1 MTEPIIVKRRIAA
14 RPSVVYSYL
23 TDPDKWVRWQ
33 GINATIEPKRGGIF
47 ALAMA
52 NGTTAR
58 GEFVELVPDHRV
70 VFTWGWIDHPGVPP
84 GSSTV
89 EIDLLSEGEGTLL
102 ILTHRGLPPDEIAS
116 HNTGWTHY
124 TSRLAITAEGGE
136 PGLDLL
142 PEQAR
147 NSS

>member
-1 MTEPIIVKRRIAA
+1 MTEPIIVTRRIAA
-14 RPSVVYSYL
+14 HPSVVYAYF
-23 TDPDKWVRWQ
+23 TDSDKWVRWQ
-33 GINATIEPKRGGIF
+33 GVNATIEARPGGIF

-89 EIDLLSEGEGTLL
+89 EIDLVSEGEATLL
-102 ILTHRGLPPDEIAS
+102 RLTHRDLPPDEIAI
-116 HNTGWTHY
+116 HNAGWNHY
-124 TSRLAITAEGGE
+124 TARLAITAEGGE
-136 PGLDLL
+136 PGPDVL
-142 PEQAR
+142 PE
-147 NSS
+147 